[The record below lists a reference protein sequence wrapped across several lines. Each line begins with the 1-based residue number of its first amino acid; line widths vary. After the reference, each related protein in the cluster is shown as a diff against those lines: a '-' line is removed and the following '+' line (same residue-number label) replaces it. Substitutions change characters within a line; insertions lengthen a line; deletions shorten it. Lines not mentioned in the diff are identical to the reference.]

1 MKKIRTRRQAEAAKA
16 LSSIAPFDRL
26 SLLRFCGVTE
36 MIEVRSLP
44 RGAVLFARG
53 SAPDQLLI
61 LLSGTVSLEAAVR
74 EGQPT
79 VVEVVAQPG
88 LLNAIAALAGGP
100 CPVQA
105 VATRPVRVAT
115 LPVAVVRSLAM
126 LEPAFAEALFG
137 MIAQQYRAAV
147 EQIGDLKAMSAAERL
162 GSYLLQQA
170 SAAEPADGGGVRMRL
185 PIAKNQIAQKIGMVP
200 ESLSRAF
207 VGLRRL
213 GVTTAGRDVAIA
225 DLARLRAFCANRNA
239 EPARAAS

>member
-1 MKKIRTRRQAEAAKA
+1 MKKIRTRRHAEAAKA
-16 LSSIAPFDRL
+16 LSAIAPFDRL

-36 MIEVRSLP
+36 MIEVKSLP

-53 SAPDQLLI
+53 ESPDVLHI
-61 LLSGTVSLEAAVR
+61 LLGGTVSLESAVR
-74 EGQPT
+74 DGQPT
-79 VVEVVAQPG
+79 VVEVVAHPG
-88 LLNAIAALAGGP
+88 PLNAIAALAGGP

-126 LEPAFAEALFG
+126 LETAFAEALFG
-137 MIAQQYRAAV
+137 MIHQQYRAAV
-147 EQIGDLKAMSAAERL
+147 EQIGDLKVMSAAERL

-170 SAAEPADGGGVRMRL
+170 SAAEPADNGGVRMRL

-225 DLARLRAFCANRNA
+225 DLGRLRAFCANRNA